1 MSRQQKK
8 GPMKPV
14 SVEQEEEQG
23 RPAEEEME
31 HKDKDEMA
39 SREPT
44 LADLTSLFSAHMAKM
59 DSREA
64 VRKQEHIDQE
74 RRFKA
79 LQHQFSLLQMEV
91 QARTSPTSD
100 ACHIDTH
107 SLDVHGAQA
116 DTDNQQFTS
125 PNVFHSN
132 ADLIDDRFPP
142 PRFREPRLEKLA
154 DSDDIE
160 HFLITFERI
169 ATACRWPKADW
180 AFHLIPLL
188 TGRARAAYVQMDLDD
203 STEYDKVKA
212 AILVKYDINAETYR
226 LRFRSLTVLP
236 SEAPKELYTRLKDL
250 YGKWI
255 KPKGKTTEEVGE
267 IIILEQYLRMLSPEL
282 QVWIRERDP
291 TTAAEAAALADVF
304 VAARG
309 KNQSWGRKT
318 SSEAR
323 RPPFPQF
330 QPKSMAG
337 LGKTPKGGSPEM
349 KPAMTLRRPV
359 VCYLCGQ
366 EGHTKPVC
374 PRNVVKPTNLCYVPR
389 GWEDKAQKPNSLL
402 HAITVKVNGKEFP
415 ALIDTGSDQTL
426 VSRKVVAPSSVN
438 ASNKLSICCVH
449 GDERLVPTADL
460 YLAVNN
466 QPYLLEVGVVDNL
479 PYPVVLGRDLP
490 VLLDLIQPMSQ
501 CNMVLTRAKAKQQD
515 EPAQTLSMLPFYNA
529 DLETSPPKPKTTR
542 RQRRHAK
549 LQYNASRLPAGE
561 VDGLNP
567 QMKLPTNISELQQND
582 TSLVAY
588 FEQANQMEMG
598 DKVMNDNCERFMI
611 SENILYRQIGS
622 VKQLIVPKEAR
633 ELVLHLSHSIPWAGH
648 LGVRKTIERIKKYF
662 YWPGLKAD
670 VVQYC
675 KSCPECQ
682 LVSLHHPPRVPLQ
695 PLPLIST
702 PFERLGMDIVGPV
715 EKSSLGNR
723 FLLVITDYA
732 TRYPEVFPL
741 KSMKAKN
748 VATCLIQFCS
758 RVGLPR
764 EILTDQGT
772 NFMSTLLKQVYQ
784 LLGIKSLRTTP
795 YHPQTDGL
803 TERFNQTLKQM
814 LRKFVDETGK
824 NWDQWLPYILFAYR
838 EVPQAS
844 TGFSPFELLYGHEV
858 RGPLTL
864 LKEMWEGIKG
874 EREPSNVVAYVL
886 QMRERLE
893 KMRALA
899 RTHMAEAQKHQRT
912 WYDQRAR
919 EREFVSG
926 EKVLV
931 MLPSKENKLLAK
943 WQGPF
948 NIKSRLGPTTY
959 EVATPGQEH
968 ASRILHVN
976 LLKKWVP
983 RSEQVLLVCRVQG
996 DEECEDQYLPQSTSA
1011 DIRLDHLPEKQRRQ
1025 VSTLC
1030 NPQIFSELPGHTSL
1044 IQHDVILKPDVAV
1057 RRMSYRIPE
1066 KLQEA
1071 LKEEVDFML
1080 SLGIIEP
1087 SQNRLGKAV
1096 YLTTLD
1102 LSKGYW
1108 QIPLTERARPLTAF
1122 RTPWG
1127 LFQFRFLPFGLHGA
1141 PATFQRLMD
1150 QVLQG
1155 LTFAAAYLDDI
1166 IIYSTTWE
1174 EHMQHLHEVFQRL
1187 QRAGLT
1193 ANPAKCA
1200 IARKEAEYLGF
1211 VIGNGVVRPQI
1222 KKIQAL
1228 EECPLPQT
1236 RKELRSFLG
1245 MAGFYNRFIPNFS
1258 SRAATLTDMVG
1269 VRCPNQCQ
1277 WTEERMAAFK
1287 DIQTA
1292 LTTNTVLYNPD
1303 FTKEFIVQTD
1313 ASERG
1318 LGAVLLQGSPGERRP
1333 VVFISR
1339 KLFPRETRYS
1349 TIEKECLAVKWAL
1362 DSLRYY
1368 LLGREFIL
1376 ETDHKALQWLERM
1389 RDTNG
1394 RITRW
1399 YLAMQ
1404 PFRFKVHHV
1413 PGKANVTADY
1423 LSRCASET
1431 PEGRGCVMSCHMAT
1445 QD

>member
-132 ADLIDDRFPP
+132 ADLNDDRFPP

-389 GWEDKAQKPNSLL
+389 GGEDKAQKLNSLL

-622 VKQLIVPKEAR
+622 GKQLIVPKEAR
-633 ELVLHLSHSIPWAGH
+633 EIVLHLSHSIPWAGH

-732 TRYPEVFPL
+732 TR
-741 KSMKAKN
+741 
-748 VATCLIQFCS
+748 
-758 RVGLPR
+758 
-764 EILTDQGT
+764 
-772 NFMSTLLKQVYQ
+772 
-784 LLGIKSLRTTP
+784 
-795 YHPQTDGL
+795 
-803 TERFNQTLKQM
+803 
-814 LRKFVDETGK
+814 
-824 NWDQWLPYILFAYR
+824 
-838 EVPQAS
+838 
-844 TGFSPFELLYGHEV
+844 
-858 RGPLTL
+858 
-864 LKEMWEGIKG
+864 
-874 EREPSNVVAYVL
+874 
-886 QMRERLE
+886 
-893 KMRALA
+893 
-899 RTHMAEAQKHQRT
+899 
-912 WYDQRAR
+912 
-919 EREFVSG
+919 
-926 EKVLV
+926 
-931 MLPSKENKLLAK
+931 
-943 WQGPF
+943 
-948 NIKSRLGPTTY
+948 
-959 EVATPGQEH
+959 
-968 ASRILHVN
+968 
-976 LLKKWVP
+976 
-983 RSEQVLLVCRVQG
+983 
-996 DEECEDQYLPQSTSA
+996 STSCWVLRVCA
-1011 DIRLDHLPEKQRRQ
+1011 PLHTIR
-1025 VSTLC
+1025 
-1030 NPQIFSELPGHTSL
+1030 
-1044 IQHDVILKPDVAV
+1044 
-1057 RRMSYRIPE
+1057 
-1066 KLQEA
+1066 
-1071 LKEEVDFML
+1071 
-1080 SLGIIEP
+1080 
-1087 SQNRLGKAV
+1087 
-1096 YLTTLD
+1096 
-1102 LSKGYW
+1102 
-1108 QIPLTERARPLTAF
+1108 
-1122 RTPWG
+1122 
-1127 LFQFRFLPFGLHGA
+1127 
-1141 PATFQRLMD
+1141 RLMGS
-1150 QVLQG
+1150 LSG
-1155 LTFAAAYLDDI
+1155 L
-1166 IIYSTTWE
+1166 
-1174 EHMQHLHEVFQRL
+1174 
-1187 QRAGLT
+1187 
-1193 ANPAKCA
+1193 
-1200 IARKEAEYLGF
+1200 
-1211 VIGNGVVRPQI
+1211 I
-1222 KKIQAL
+1222 K
-1228 EECPLPQT
+1228 
-1236 RKELRSFLG
+1236 R
-1245 MAGFYNRFIPNFS
+1245 
-1258 SRAATLTDMVG
+1258 
-1269 VRCPNQCQ
+1269 
-1277 WTEERMAAFK
+1277 
-1287 DIQTA
+1287 
-1292 LTTNTVLYNPD
+1292 
-1303 FTKEFIVQTD
+1303 
-1313 ASERG
+1313 
-1318 LGAVLLQGSPGERRP
+1318 
-1333 VVFISR
+1333 
-1339 KLFPRETRYS
+1339 
-1349 TIEKECLAVKWAL
+1349 
-1362 DSLRYY
+1362 
-1368 LLGREFIL
+1368 
-1376 ETDHKALQWLERM
+1376 
-1389 RDTNG
+1389 
-1394 RITRW
+1394 
-1399 YLAMQ
+1399 
-1404 PFRFKVHHV
+1404 
-1413 PGKANVTADY
+1413 
-1423 LSRCASET
+1423 
-1431 PEGRGCVMSCHMAT
+1431 
-1445 QD
+1445 

>member
-1 MSRQQKK
+1 
-8 GPMKPV
+8 
-14 SVEQEEEQG
+14 
-23 RPAEEEME
+23 
-31 HKDKDEMA
+31 
-39 SREPT
+39 

-132 ADLIDDRFPP
+132 ADLNDDRFPP

-622 VKQLIVPKEAR
+622 GKQLIVPKEAR
-633 ELVLHLSHSIPWAGH
+633 EIVLHLSHSIPWAGH

-758 RVGLPR
+758 RVGLP
-764 EILTDQGT
+764 L
-772 NFMSTLLKQVYQ
+772 
-784 LLGIKSLRTTP
+784 
-795 YHPQTDGL
+795 
-803 TERFNQTLKQM
+803 
-814 LRKFVDETGK
+814 
-824 NWDQWLPYILFAYR
+824 
-838 EVPQAS
+838 
-844 TGFSPFELLYGHEV
+844 

-996 DEECEDQYLPQSTSA
+996 DEECEDQYLPQPTSA

-1080 SLGIIEP
+1080 SPGIIRESESP
-1087 SQNRLGKAV
+1087 FASPIVVVRKKDNSVRLCIDFRKLNSQTIKDAYALPNLEEVFSA
-1096 YLTTLD
+1096 LTGSKWFSVLD
-1102 LSKGYW
+1102 LKSGYYQIEMEEADKSK
-1108 QIPLTERARPLTAF
+1108 TAF
-1122 RTPWG
+1122 VCPLGFWEFNRMPQGITN
-1127 LFQFRFLPFGLHGA
+1127 A
-1141 PATFQRLMD
+1141 PSTFQRLMERCMGD
-1150 QVLQG
+1150 LNRKEVLV
-1155 LTFAAAYLDDI
+1155 FIDDLI
-1166 IIYSTTWE
+1166 IFSESLE
-1174 EHMQHLHEVFQRL
+1174 EHESRLMHVLKRLKEYGLKLSPEKCKFFQTSVR
-1187 QRAGLT
+1187 
-1193 ANPAKCA
+1193 
-1200 IARKEAEYLGF
+1200 YLGHI
-1211 VIGNGVVRPQI
+1211 VSENGVETDPVKIEALKTWPRPRN
-1222 KKIQAL
+1222 L
-1228 EECPLPQT
+1228 
-1236 RKELRSFLG
+1236 KELRSFLG
-1245 MAGFYNRFIPNFS
+1245 FSGYYRRFIQDYSKIIKPLND
-1258 SRAATLTDMVG
+1258 LTVGWNQPCQQAFDMII
-1269 VRCPNQCQ
+1269 
-1277 WTEERMAAFK
+1277 EK
-1287 DIQTA
+1287 
-1292 LTTNTVLYNPD
+1292 LTSAPVLGFADPKLPY
-1303 FTKEFIVQTD
+1303 VLHTD
-1313 ASERG
+1313 ASTTG
-1318 LGAVLLQGSPGERRP
+1318 LGAALYQKQEGQMRVIA
-1333 VVFISR
+1333 FASR
-1339 KLFPRETRYS
+1339 GLTRSESRYPAHKLEF
-1349 TIEKECLAVKWAL
+1349 LALKWA
-1362 DSLRYY
+1362 
-1368 LLGREFIL
+1368 
-1376 ETDHKALQWLERM
+1376 
-1389 RDTNG
+1389 
-1394 RITRW
+1394 
-1399 YLAMQ
+1399 
-1404 PFRFKVHHV
+1404 
-1413 PGKANVTADY
+1413 VTSKFSDY
-1423 LSRCASET
+1423 LYGTEFVVVTDSNPLTYILTSAKLDATSYRWLSSLSTYNFKLQYRAGSQNCDADGLSR
-1431 PEGRGCVMSCHMAT
+1431 
-1445 QD
+1445 